1 MSDSAVLRTSLVEQL
16 HHLIDEVEASRNV
29 LGDVPDEVLER
40 RPRAEDR
47 TVKELYAS
55 IAALDMDILL
65 PWLGGESENLTP
77 ATGQSIGHILSR
89 VQMARRL
96 LLRHVES
103 IPTER
108 WDCMAPLEGRPTDLY
123 GALHMITQRNAD
135 TLRAIAHRL
144 YRSR

>member
-1 MSDSAVLRTSLVEQL
+1 MSDSAALRTSLVEQL
-16 HHLIDEVEASRNV
+16 HHLIDEVEASRSV
-29 LGDVPDEVLER
+29 LDDVPDEVLER

-55 IAALDMDILL
+55 IAAYDLDILL
-65 PWLGGESENLTP
+65 PWLGGESNDPAP

-103 IPTER
+103 IPIER
-108 WDCMAPLEGRPTDLY
+108 WDRMTPFEGRPVDLY
-123 GALHMITQRNAD
+123 GALHMVTQRNVD
-135 TLRAIAHRL
+135 TLRAIARRL
-144 YRSR
+144 YRSP